1 MIGHVIWLSFN
12 MYSPVARLLD
22 AEILAAGA
30 AISAAGRMPHQL
42 RSVRRTITPTST
54 VFGCYP
60 ATGMER
66 SHPMDDAG
74 FNLSAPPIAI

>member
-22 AEILAAGA
+22 AEILGAGA
-30 AISAAGRMPHQL
+30 AILAAGRMPHQL
-42 RSVRRTITPTST
+42 RSVRRTIMPTST
-54 VFGCYP
+54 VFRVKP
-60 ATGMER
+60 AAGMER
-66 SHPMDDAG
+66 SHPTDEVG